1 MLKNKLQKLKDAPRE
16 TGKTGNTGK
25 TGETGGKGDAGLTG
39 STVLIHYLTEI
50 KPKMGEFSKS
60 FEQVLKI
67 GLAELI
73 LS

>member
-16 TGKTGNTGK
+16 TGK